1 MLVLLPP
8 SETKA
13 AGGDGGPLDIA
24 SLSFPELT
32 ETRRTLIDAVSELAT
47 DVPASLAALGL
58 SERQSTEVDRNR
70 ELPHAPTCPAL
81 LRYTGV
87 LYDALGAAD
96 FSPAQWARAERRL
109 ATASALFGLVRAGDA
124 IPAYRLSAGSTL
136 PGLGSLR
143 SVWRP
148 VLEPVLAGLDELVVD
163 LRSGPY
169 AALARVPGAVTVR
182 VVTIAA
188 DGARKSVSHHNK
200 AYKGQLAAALAGAK
214 HEPATVDEVLT
225 TAAAAGLK
233 VERTGEL
240 SIELAA
246 TPEAL

>member
-13 AGGDGGPLDIA
+13 VGGDGGPLDLA

-32 ETRRTLIDAVSELAT
+32 ETRRTLIDAVSALAG
-47 DVPASLAALGL
+47 DVPASLVALGL
-58 SERQSTEVDRNR
+58 SQRQAAEVDRNA

-96 FSPAQWARAERRL
+96 FGRTEWARAERRL
-109 ATASALFGLVRAGDA
+109 ATASALFGVVRAGDA
-124 IPAYRLSAGSTL
+124 IPAYRLSGGSTL
-136 PGLGSLR
+136 PSLGSLR
-143 SVWRP
+143 SMWRP

-182 VVTIAA
+182 VVTIDAN
-188 DGARKSVSHHNK
+188 GRRKSVSHHNK
-200 AYKGQLAAALAGAK
+200 AYKGQLAAALAVAR

-233 VERTGEL
+233 VERSGER
-240 SIELAA
+240 SIEL
-246 TPEAL
+246 TT